1 MKSKILIPVDTARNS
16 MTAEEFAIKL
26 NWRMPMRVTLLT
38 VLNNKRLQ
46 NHGISLSDQERILAG
61 MRKRAQQVLTEAAK
75 PFAKAD
81 VEYETRIEEGN
92 PGPVICGIAEDEG
105 YEMVLITQ
113 SGLSEW
119 EEILGGS
126 VVHTVLN
133 KCKAPVL
140 LVKHSAEQLEQQRRQ
155 RAEQELLPR

>member
-1 MKSKILIPVDTARNS
+1 MKSKVLIPVDTARNS
-16 MTAEEFAIKL
+16 LTAEEYAIKL
-26 NWRMPMRVTLLT
+26 SWRMPMRVTLLT

-46 NHGISLSDQERILAG
+46 NRGISQSDQERIMEG
-61 MRKRAQQVLTEAAK
+61 MRKRAEEVLAAAAK
-75 PFAKAD
+75 PFVKAE
-81 VEYETRIEEGN
+81 VEHELRVEAGN
-92 PGPVICGIAEDEG
+92 PGPVICALAQDEG
-105 YEMVLITQ
+105 YDMVIIAQ

-133 KCKAPVL
+133 KCQTPVL
-140 LVKHSAEQLEQQRRQ
+140 LVKHSPEQLEQQRRL

>member
-1 MKSKILIPVDTARNS
+1 MKSNILIPVDTARNS
-16 MTAEEFAIKL
+16 LTAEEYAIKL
-26 NWRMPMRVTLLT
+26 NWRMPLRVTLLT

-46 NHGISLSDQERILAG
+46 NRGISLSDQERILEG
-61 MRKRAQQVLTEAAK
+61 MRRRAQEVLAAAAK
-75 PFAKAD
+75 PFVKAE

-92 PGPVICGIAEDEG
+92 PGQVICAVAQDEG
-105 YEMVLITQ
+105 FDMVLITQ

-133 KCKAPVL
+133 KCKTPVL
-140 LVKHSAEQLEQQRRQ
+140 LVKHSVEQLEQQRRL